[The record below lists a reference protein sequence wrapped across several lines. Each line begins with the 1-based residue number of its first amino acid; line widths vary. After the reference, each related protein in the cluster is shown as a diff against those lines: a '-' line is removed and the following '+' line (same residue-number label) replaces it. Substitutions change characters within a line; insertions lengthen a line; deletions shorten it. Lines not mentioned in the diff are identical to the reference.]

1 MFADEAGSVYERA
14 VTTLMKNNM
23 LVYFAYA
30 DFEEVLHVYSFGDK
44 IMIMSSPWLNSFF
57 MFN

>member
-30 DFEEVLHVYSFGDK
+30 DFEEVILHAYSFGDK
-44 IMIMSSPWLNSFF
+44 MMIMSSS
-57 MFN
+57 

>member
-44 IMIMSSPWLNSFF
+44 IMIMSSP
-57 MFN
+57 

>member
-1 MFADEAGSVYERA
+1 MFADEAGSIYERA

-30 DFEEVLHVYSFGDK
+30 DFEEVPYIELYLSIK
-44 IMIMSSPWLNSFF
+44 
-57 MFN
+57 